1 MHIIVHA
8 VPATNFFFFFSKKK
22 LPFDAFPFHGGQ
34 TGRQIWPLRNFFCS
48 FYPFQLKVCIPNNHN
63 YACCFLISTGFGRKM
78 MSQDSKI

>member
-8 VPATNFFFFFSKKK
+8 VPATNLFFFSNKK

-63 YACCFLISTGFGRKM
+63 YACCFFISTGFGRKM

>member
-8 VPATNFFFFFSKKK
+8 IPATNLFFSFAKRNFPLMLFLFMVGKQ
-22 LPFDAFPFHGGQ
+22 DAK
-34 TGRQIWPLRNFFCS
+34 IWPLRSFFCS

-63 YACCFLISTGFGRKM
+63 YACCFFISTGFGRKM